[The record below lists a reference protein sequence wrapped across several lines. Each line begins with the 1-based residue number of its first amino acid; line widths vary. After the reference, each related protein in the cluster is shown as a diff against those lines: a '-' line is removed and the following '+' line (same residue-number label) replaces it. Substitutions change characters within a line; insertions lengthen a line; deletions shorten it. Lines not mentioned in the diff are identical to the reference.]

1 MFNKKDKIIA
11 ELLKDNEI
19 NSDKIKA
26 LTMATNLQ
34 GQVRWHCQYP
44 LKIQVPNPRLI
55 LNLDLALYLKNWI
68 WALITGMI

>member
-34 GQVRWHCQYP
+34 LIFIVAIG
-44 LKIQVPNPRLI
+44 LMII
-55 LNLDLALYLKNWI
+55 LNDKKDK
-68 WALITGMI
+68 

>member
-26 LTMATNLQ
+26 LTMTANLQ
-34 GQVRWHCQYP
+34 LIFIVAIGLMV
-44 LKIQVPNPRLI
+44 I
-55 LNLDLALYLKNWI
+55 LNDKKDK
-68 WALITGMI
+68 

>member
-11 ELLKDNEI
+11 ELVKDNEI

-34 GQVRWHCQYP
+34 LIFIVALGLMV
-44 LKIQVPNPRLI
+44 I
-55 LNLDLALYLKNWI
+55 LNDKKDK
-68 WALITGMI
+68 

>member
-34 GQVRWHCQYP
+34 LIFIVAIGLLV
-44 LKIQVPNPRLI
+44 I
-55 LNLDLALYLKNWI
+55 LNDKRDK
-68 WALITGMI
+68 

>member
-1 MFNKKDKIIA
+1 MFSKKDKIIV

-34 GQVRWHCQYP
+34 LIFIVAIGLMV
-44 LKIQVPNPRLI
+44 I
-55 LNLDLALYLKNWI
+55 LNDKKDK
-68 WALITGMI
+68 

>member
-1 MFNKKDKIIA
+1 MFSKKDKIIA

-34 GQVRWHCQYP
+34 LIFIVAIGLIV
-44 LKIQVPNPRLI
+44 I
-55 LNLDLALYLKNWI
+55 LNDKKDK
-68 WALITGMI
+68 

>member
-26 LTMATNLQ
+26 LTMAANLQ
-34 GQVRWHCQYP
+34 LIFIVAIGLMV
-44 LKIQVPNPRLI
+44 I
-55 LNLDLALYLKNWI
+55 LNDKKDK
-68 WALITGMI
+68 

>member
-11 ELLKDNEI
+11 DLLKDNEI

-34 GQVRWHCQYP
+34 LIFIVAIGLMV
-44 LKIQVPNPRLI
+44 I
-55 LNLDLALYLKNWI
+55 LNDKKDK
-68 WALITGMI
+68 